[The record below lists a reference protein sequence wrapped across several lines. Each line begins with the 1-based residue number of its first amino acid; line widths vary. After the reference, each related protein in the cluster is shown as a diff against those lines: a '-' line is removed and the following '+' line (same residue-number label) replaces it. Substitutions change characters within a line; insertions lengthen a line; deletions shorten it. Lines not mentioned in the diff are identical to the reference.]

1 MMDLSLPYMSVLVT
15 LLNIG
20 ILAALIY
27 GIYRLVKYLEYR
39 AMIQDEIYNLLQE
52 IKAKIEEQ

>member
-20 ILAALIY
+20 ILATLIY